1 MSDAP
6 LQSTLRAG
14 RYVVMGVLGAGSQAE
29 TLDGVDKQLGKAVA
43 IKRFQVRG
51 AKSWKDVELAER
63 EARVLATLSHPNLPV
78 YVEHFEED
86 GALYL
91 VMEKIDGET
100 LAALRKRKAPFSQAD
115 VTQFLRDADSVLGY
129 LHSRAPAIIHR
140 DIKPGNVIRRADG
153 SFAFVD
159 FGSVRDQ
166 LKPEGGSTVV
176 GTFGYMAPEQFQG
189 RSLPGSDVY
198 AVGATALALVTGR
211 EPEELPHRGLA
222 IDVPAALG
230 RGAEP
235 WLVRALSAML
245 EPDPDKRASRVPA
258 PGSGRRASASAPR
271 ENPDGPAKSDE
282 FKAKPFDFSVKPS
295 DFRGMHD
302 DGRELR
308 RRIKEESRRLRKDL
322 KAQVREETRRVRHE
336 MRSFHRSRHNDWHEQ
351 WHEPWSARRHGLA
364 RRPGLGPIAP
374 LVIVVV
380 ALALTAARVGTFAL
394 FRIFLPTLLTFLSL
408 FFGRP
413 LGRAAH
419 RVQEVGLQGDL
430 GLQHALGAV
439 RARLLGREIEIEAE
453 ELAQKPAATASTRSR
468 ASTAGPRVEPQTAD
482 DFAEFDERLAD
493 ADHARREP
501 R

>member
-6 LQSTLRAG
+6 SPGTLRQG
-14 RYVVMGVLGAGSQAE
+14 RYAVIGVLGSGSQAE
-29 TLDGVDKQLGKAVA
+29 TLDAVDKQLGKAVA

-91 VMEKIDGET
+91 VMEKIEGQT
-100 LAALRKRKAPFSQAD
+100 LSSLRRCKAAFSHDD
-115 VTQFLRDADSVLGY
+115 VAQFLRDADDVLGY

-153 SFAFVD
+153 HFAFVD

-258 PGSGRRASASAPR
+258 PGSGRRASAGASAS
-271 ENPDGPAKSDE
+271 ENASRAKTASGKRPFE
-282 FKAKPFDFSVKPS
+282 FNAEAFNFGVNRG
-295 DFRGMHD
+295 DFRGL
-302 DGRELR
+302 REDAREQR
-308 RRIKEESRRLRKDL
+308 RRIKEETRRFRRDV
-322 KAQVREETRRVRHE
+322 KAQVREEARRVRQE
-336 MRSFHRSRHNDWHEQ
+336 VRSFHRSRQADWH
-351 WHEPWSARRHGLA
+351 ARRRAHGH
-364 RRPGLGPIAP
+364 GFGPVAP
-374 LVIVVV
+374 LVMVIVV
-380 ALALTAARVGTFAL
+380 LALTAARLATFTL

-413 LGRAAH
+413 LRRAAH
-419 RVQEVGLQGDL
+419 RVQEVGIQGEA
-430 GLQHALGAV
+430 GLQHAIGAV
-439 RARLLGREIEIEAE
+439 RARLFSRDIEVEGE
-453 ELAQKPAATASTRSR
+453 ELEPAVAPSASTRTRVASASSDPR
-468 ASTAGPRVEPQTAD
+468 AEPEAPD
-482 DFAEFDERLAD
+482 DFSEFDERLAE
-493 ADHARREP
+493 AEHARREP